1 MSIPEFH
8 YVDRE
13 MLENEI
19 SELKQIIANLRQE
32 LDKAHQTKKLN
43 ADMDAW
49 MAESCRAA
57 IDNMCLSAEEMA
69 DLDAKLAEAG
79 IDFKLQLHKEK
90 EEVIALVQLL
100 IKTKQFSDATIEPP
114 KTATECE
121 NRARISHVQLQH
133 ENEAL
138 KYVLHEE
145 RDSYK
150 RLERLYDIL
159 HKAVTD
165 SRSDLQDDAD
175 KHLTAL
181 ELEKLE
187 KQLFT
192 AGLDIKL
199 VKNNEKYLVE
209 ELVQRLCN
217 LQDQY
222 IELAAKKSCWNKVSV
237 AEVNKLNE
245 KFRSIGLN
253 LHLTSRDPDTL
264 IADLSNTLAVVYTE
278 YQRMLLEQTHFEIN
292 ERLEKLLAS
301 PVDKQNKPKD

>member
-1 MSIPEFH
+1 M
-8 YVDRE
+8 
-13 MLENEI
+13 N
-19 SELKQIIANLRQE
+19 N
-32 LDKAHQTKKLN
+32 
-43 ADMDAW
+43 
-49 MAESCRAA
+49 
-57 IDNMCLSAEEMA
+57 
-69 DLDAKLAEAG
+69 
-79 IDFKLQLHKEK
+79 
-90 EEVIALVQLL
+90 
-100 IKTKQFSDATIEPP
+100 
-114 KTATECE
+114 
-121 NRARISHVQLQH
+121 RISYIQLQH

-145 RDSYK
+145 RESYK

-159 HKAVTD
+159 HKAITD
-165 SRSDLQDDAD
+165 SRGDLRDDAD
-175 KHLTAL
+175 NHLTSV

-199 VKNNEKYLVE
+199 IKNNEKYLVQ

-222 IELAAKKSCWNKVSV
+222 VELAAKKSCWNKVSV

-264 IADLSNTLAVVYTE
+264 IADLANTLAVVYTV
-278 YQRMLLEQTHFEIN
+278 YQE
-292 ERLEKLLAS
+292 ERLYKLNDELNKKLDI
-301 PVDKQNKPKD
+301 VLNKPTE

>member
-1 MSIPEFH
+1 MSIGDIE
-8 YVDRE
+8 YKDRE

-19 SELKQIIANLRQE
+19 NELKQINANLRQE
-32 LDKAHQTKKLN
+32 LNEAQQNEKLN
-43 ADMDAW
+43 NAMDAR
-49 MAESCRAA
+49 MAESWRAQ
-57 IDNMCLSAEEMA
+57 IESMCLSYEEIA
-69 DLDAKLAEAG
+69 DLAAKLSAANIDYTLRWHQEKAEV
-79 IDFKLQLHKEK
+79 KE
-90 EEVIALVQLL
+90 LVQLL
-100 IKTKQFSDATIEPP
+100 IHTKEFKDNCSDPP
-114 KTATECE
+114 RTATECA
-121 NRARISHVQLQH
+121 NRARISHIQLQH

-138 KYVLHEE
+138 KYVLYEE
-145 RDSYK
+145 RESYK
-150 RLERLYDIL
+150 RLERLYDML
-159 HKAVTD
+159 HKAITD

-175 KHLTAL
+175 NHLTTL

-199 VKNNEKYLVE
+199 VKNNEKYLVQ

-222 IELAAKKSCWNKVSV
+222 VELSAKKSCWNKVSV

-264 IADLSNTLAVVYTE
+264 IADLANTLAVVYTV
-278 YQRMLLEQTHFEIN
+278 YQQ
-292 ERLEKLLAS
+292 ERLNKLDDELN
-301 PVDKQNKPKD
+301 KKLGIMLNKPKD

>member
-1 MSIPEFH
+1 MSIWDVQ
-8 YVDRE
+8 YTDRE

-19 SELKQIIANLRQE
+19 TELKQIITNLRQE
-32 LDKAHQTKKLN
+32 LDKAQQNEKLN
-43 ADMDAW
+43 DAMDAR
-49 MAESCRAA
+49 MAESCRAYT
-57 IDNMCLSAEEMA
+57 DSMCLSNEEIA
-69 DLDAKLAEAG
+69 DLDAKLRAANIDYTLRWHQEKAEV
-79 IDFKLQLHKEK
+79 KE
-90 EEVIALVQLL
+90 LVQLL
-100 IKTKQFSDATIEPP
+100 IHTKEFNDNCSAPPP
-114 KTATECE
+114 KTATECA
-121 NRARISHVQLQH
+121 NRARISHIQLQH

-145 RDSYK
+145 RESYR

-159 HKAVTD
+159 HEAITA
-165 SRSDLQDDAD
+165 SRGDLQDDAD
-175 KHLTAL
+175 NHLTAV

-192 AGLDIKL
+192 AGFDIKL
-199 VKNNEKYLVE
+199 VKNNEKYLVK

-222 IELAAKKSCWNKVSV
+222 VELSAKKACWNKVSV

-264 IADLSNTLAVVYTE
+264 IADLSNTLAVVYNV
-278 YQRMLLEQTHFEIN
+278 YQQ
-292 ERLEKLLAS
+292 ERLNKLDDEL
-301 PVDKQNKPKD
+301 NKKLSFVLNKSTGEGTST